1 MSSISLVGATHENY
15 ISSRSSERFT
25 IFRGASQILTFASKG
40 KPKRGLDMADPGL
53 VKQGAVVVHNG
64 NIVDVGNESDVLN
77 RLVNNEVEEIDAGGR
92 VLMPGFVDPHTHMI
106 FGGERSREFEAR
118 LLGDHFLHTLKTKGG
133 LYTTTLATRLAND
146 ENLAASL
153 LHRLE
158 TFVKRGTTTIEVKS
172 GYGLSVAEELRHLRV
187 LMAVRSRIAARLEP
201 TVLALH
207 ARPLE
212 YFDAPEIWVQ
222 ETIEDLLPRC
232 VAEGL
237 ATACDVHVQP
247 GVFSVAQCRMVL
259 DAGKRLGLGG
269 HVHADQMEWTGGS
282 ELAAESGAL
291 SADHVGYISNAG
303 ISALAS
309 SGTVAVLI
317 PGSTM
322 FVPGEQAAPARKL
335 IDSGVTVAIS
345 TDFNPGSSPILS
357 TPLVIGLSCALY
369 RMSVAEVLSAVTIN
383 AACALG
389 KAKSVG
395 SIECGK
401 SADLILL
408 EANDYRE
415 VSYRF
420 GEHLVRD
427 VYIGGRHTATSPV
440 IGTI

>member
-1 MSSISLVGATHENY
+1 MSSISLGSAAPENWV
-15 ISSRSSERFT
+15 SSRSNGRFT
-25 IFRGASQILTFASKG
+25 VFRGASQVLTFASKG
-40 KPKRGLDMADPGL
+40 MPKRGPDMADPGL
-53 VKQGAVVVHNG
+53 IKQGAVVIHNG
-64 NIVDVGNESDVLN
+64 NIIDVGNESEVLA

-106 FGGERSREFEAR
+106 FGGERSREFEVR
-118 LLGDHFLHTLKTKGG
+118 LLGAHFLHTLVNKGG
-133 LYTTTLATRLAND
+133 IHASTMATRLVDD
-146 ENLAASL
+146 ENLGASL

-158 TFVKRGTTTIEVKS
+158 TFVKRGTTTVEVKS
-172 GYGLSVAEELRHLRV
+172 GYGLSVNEELRHLRV
-187 LMAVRSRIAARLEP
+187 LKAIRSRIAARLEP

-222 ETIEDLLPRC
+222 ETIEELLPRC

-237 ATACDVHVQP
+237 ATTCDVHVQP
-247 GVFSVAQCRMVL
+247 GVFSVAQCRTVL
-259 DAGKRLGLGG
+259 HAGKRLGLGG
-269 HVHADQMEWTGGS
+269 RVHADQMEWTGGS

-291 SADHVGYISNAG
+291 SADHVGYISDAG

-357 TPLVIGLSCALY
+357 TPLVISLSCALY
-369 RMSVAEVLSAVTIN
+369 RISAAEVLSAATIN

-389 KAKSVG
+389 KANSVG

-401 SADLILL
+401 SADIILL
-408 EANDYRE
+408 EADDYRE
-415 VSYRF
+415 IPYRF
-420 GEHLVRD
+420 GEQLVRD
-427 VYIGGRHTATSPV
+427 VYIGGRHAAASPE

>member
-1 MSSISLVGATHENY
+1 MSSISLDSAAPDKYV
-15 ISSRSSERFT
+15 SSRSTAQFT
-25 IFRGASQILTFASKG
+25 VFRGASQVLTFASKG
-40 KPKRGLDMADPGL
+40 APKRGLDMADPGL
-53 VKQGAVVVHNG
+53 IKHGAVVVHNG
-64 NIVDVGNESDVLN
+64 NIIDVGDESEVLK
-77 RLVNNEVEEIDAGGR
+77 RLVKNEVEEINASGR

-106 FGGERSREFEAR
+106 FGGERSLEFEAR
-118 LLGDHFLHTLKTKGG
+118 LFNTHFLRTLKTGG
-133 LYTTTLATRLAND
+133 GIHASVSATRLVDD
-146 ENLAASL
+146 EKLGASL

-158 TFVKRGTTTIEVKS
+158 TFVKRGTTTVEVKS
-172 GYGLSVAEELRHLRV
+172 GYGLSVDEELRHLRV
-187 LMAVRSRIAARLEP
+187 LKAMRHRITARLEP

-222 ETIEDLLPRC
+222 ETIDELLPRC

-237 ATACDVHVQP
+237 ATTCDVHVQP
-247 GVFSVAQCRMVL
+247 GVFSVAQCRTVL
-259 DAGKRLGLGG
+259 LAGKRLGLGG
-269 HVHADQMEWTGGS
+269 RVHADQMECSGGT

-322 FVPGEQAAPARKL
+322 FVPGDQAAPAREL
-335 IDSGVTVAIS
+335 IDRGVTVAIS

-357 TPLVIGLSCALY
+357 TPLVISLSCALY
-369 RMSVAEVLSAVTIN
+369 RISVAEVLSAATIN

-389 KAKSVG
+389 KANSVG

-401 SADLILL
+401 LADIILL
-408 EANDYRE
+408 EAEDYRGIP
-415 VSYRF
+415 YRF
-420 GEHLVRD
+420 GEQLVRD
-427 VYIGGRHTATSPV
+427 VYIGGRHVATSPE